1 MAKLGKSLKKAHKHN
16 TEDKMLEYYY
26 KGTDYF
32 EKNKNRVYTVL
43 TVIVILIVVVFIYF
57 RNQSQKEETAA
68 LELSKVKNI
77 YAMDNF
83 QAAINGDSLG
93 MTKGLQYIVDN
104 YGSTESGQGAKI
116 MLANSYYNLRDFD
129 KAEKYY
135 KDYSGKNELFKSAAF
150 AGIASVYET
159 KGDWKNAAKYYEN
172 ASKVSK
178 NVPNNDEFMYYCIRS
193 YFNAKDN
200 ENLTKSIKYFK
211 TEYPK
216 SKFLGQLARYDN
228 GENS

>member
-1 MAKLGKSLKKAHKHN
+1 MAKLAKTLKKTHKHN

-43 TVIVILIVVVFIYF
+43 TVIVVLIVVVFVYF
-57 RNQSQKEETAA
+57 RNQGQKEETAA

-77 YAMDNF
+77 FAMDNY
-83 QAAINGDSLG
+83 QSAINGDSLG
-93 MTKGLQYIVDN
+93 ISKGLQFIVDN
-104 YGSTESGQGAKI
+104 YGSTESGETAKL
-116 MLANSYYNLRDFD
+116 MLANSFYNLRDFD

-135 KDYSGKNELFKSAAF
+135 KEYSGKNELFKSAAL

-159 KGDWKNAAKYYEN
+159 KGDWKSAAQYYEK

-178 NVPNNDEFMYYCIRS
+178 NVPNNDEYVFYAIRS

-200 ENLTKSIKYFK
+200 DNLNKVIKSFK
-211 TEYPK
+211 TEFPK